1 MAEILWEWVFK
12 PHSRVRKDEKIA
24 LGLDDWEFWKK
35 VSLIPNQATREHL
48 IWLRAD
54 DFQRRIFRVID
65 WIISDG
71 INNFITYAQELD
83 DSDEY
88 KKELENRDFMK
99 QLQHF
104 SIEMKIKADTIDDT
118 LDYVEDESLDLI
130 FLEDQKI
137 EIISELL
144 EWYRQRIFEFLDK
157 KEKHAKKFIK
167 K

>member
-1 MAEILWEWVFK
+1 M
-12 PHSRVRKDEKIA
+12 D
-24 LGLDDWEFWKK
+24 LDDWEFWEK